1 MRNDRL
7 STEQNWNYWTY
18 TLEGTFF
25 ITSSAFWEPGTI
37 LPSYLSGLTDSP
49 VLLGLGPAIKNAG
62 WMMPQ
67 LLVAGLIEGRA
78 GSKRV
83 VVAAAVA
90 GRLAFLLIP
99 LLILLPGIAP
109 ANKVWLFLAL
119 YTLFCFAEGVT
130 AVPWTEMMGR
140 AIPPRQRGRL
150 LGNMQSIA
158 GLTALG
164 AGVLVRELLAS
175 EGLRYP
181 ANYAALLAVGAVL
194 LLGSGTMMALVRE
207 PKAAVTRPR
216 VRLSDSLRGIPQR
229 VRANPVFARLLVT
242 RLLAA
247 SPSLALP
254 FYVLYGR
261 QVLQLAPLWVGN
273 SITAQMLGSVIFGQ
287 VWARLSVRRG
297 YRPLIKA
304 CCLTGVMIPAW
315 TLLAAAA
322 RRTQGLE
329 HVAPYLF
336 LLTYLT
342 IGAYISSIWI
352 GFTNYLMEI
361 VPEAE
366 RPLYIGI
373 LSTAAGPM
381 AFLAAPGGLLLS
393 AVGFL
398 PTFALSAAGS
408 VLAFGL
414 ARRLPSER
422 SPDFTHLSP
431 ESSRREAV
439 TAAGSAPAARPQGVG
454 ERSRSAH
461 P

>member
-1 MRNDRL
+1 MRQDRL
-7 STEQNWNYWTY
+7 SPDQNWNYWAY

-37 LPSYLSGLTDSP
+37 LPSYLSGLTSSP

-78 GSKRV
+78 SSKRVV
-83 VVAAAVA
+83 VVAAAV
-90 GRLAFLLIP
+90 GRLAFMLLP
-99 LLILLPGIAP
+99 LLVLLPGLAP
-109 ANKVWLFLAL
+109 AAKVWLFLAL
-119 YTLFCFAEGVT
+119 YTVFCFAEGVT

-158 GLTALG
+158 GLTALA
-164 AGVLVRELLAS
+164 AGVLVRTLLAS
-175 EGLRYP
+175 ETLQYP
-181 ANYAALLAVGAVL
+181 ANYAMLLAIGCFL
-194 LLGSGTMMALVRE
+194 LIGSGITMALVRE
-207 PKAAVTRPR
+207 PRAVVTRPR
-216 VRLSDSLRGIPQR
+216 VSLAASLRGIPQR
-229 VRANPVFARLLVT
+229 VRANPVFGRLLAT

-261 QVLQLAPLWVGN
+261 QVLNLPPLWIGN
-273 SITAQMLGSVIFGQ
+273 SITAQMLGAVIFGQ
-287 VWARLSVRRG
+287 VWAKVSVRYG
-297 YRPLIKA
+297 YHPLIKGA
-304 CCLTGVMIPAW
+304 CVAGIMIPAW
-315 TLLAAAA
+315 TLLAAGA
-322 RRTQGLE
+322 RAVPGLAGL
-329 HVAPYLF
+329 APYLF

-342 IGAYISSIWI
+342 IGAYISSIWV
-352 GFTNYLMEI
+352 GFTNYLLEI

-381 AFLAAPGGLLLS
+381 AFLAAPGGVLVS
-393 AVGFL
+393 VAGFL

-408 VLAFGL
+408 LLAL
-414 ARRLPSER
+414 VVSRRLPSER
-422 SPDFTHLSP
+422 SPAFAVAAGGDPS
-431 ESSRREAV
+431 V
-439 TAAGSAPAARPQGVG
+439 TA
-454 ERSRSAH
+454 
-461 P
+461 